1 MRYVISWVA
10 NCWQDWFACLLE
22 NSQPKM
28 EYSTNDV
35 KQMFRSVYTL
45 VKQQDERKGSLSL
58 ATLATE
64 HGFLEEHR
72 QLVARCVT
80 LLFED
85 FETVGKKAREILWR
99 KGYYDLI
106 TVFKKHALHLQQR
119 RKSALRGD
127 ELARVEADEQLL
139 RQGVER
145 LLLDGVNH
153 LKVIVLRLGQI
164 FNLDRLKYV
173 VSYELLENYDDEL
186 LVRESS
192 CYESLNL
199 KEERSDEEKKVIYT
213 KQEISFALESIHSLL
228 TSLGDLHRYY
238 CEFGLDG
245 LKNIKQVT
253 ASYYWEAFKLN
264 TKVGITQNQLGTL
277 YNGRNYNLDSVYHY
291 LYSLCCPIP
300 FECSDQNVSRIFQK
314 NIRYLESNGG
324 ADVEE
329 EDYAVR
335 EFMAKFLLV
344 VDVFFYDKSVTD
356 FTSLCHSVL
365 IDFKNVLGARRL
377 VDDEYYMTDELIF
390 KIVSILFFCMYKV
403 QLNSSEKI
411 YSLNAFLV
419 ALCSELLEYCTMAVE
434 KFMVENV
441 REDKKFRE
449 LYTAMYQ
456 RYDDEVRKS
465 RQMLKDGTAGEVFT
479 KDQKS
484 SSGVEEG
491 NGSEDHSNK
500 ENDDRKSQ
508 ASSGKHGLKKKHAR
522 RRRRVMSNESE
533 SELSDDSS
541 DCQLDSDS
549 GEDDDDEDDDG
560 SSISSFESYDDFS
573 DEDNECEQRNETFDE
588 HNGNKPQE
596 IKRTEE
602 SNNILNQNQTAIQLK
617 FKKRYHKL
625 NPNVV
630 IEFAEQ
636 ERTMRSLKLLFDWL
650 HTNLDILIGCYQ
662 SNPEFLHNIMKL
674 LNHFNI
680 DIFSNRYYFPRE
692 LIIVPNIR
700 EDFRQLFEARRC
712 IPLQEDIAMKRF
724 PLFEIA
730 QEGLDWETNYRLE
743 VTSSEQSF
751 LRVMKLVDFGF
762 SLCKSKKFE
771 YAFCPKSRDFS
782 IKSNKQTKQRGKKEE
797 LKNRNVGG
805 LKEIGTN
812 RAARRREQ
820 QEEKRRARK
829 QAQRE
834 DRGQQRERE
843 PKTRRNRNRQNA
855 VGVGS
860 GGEGQRSSQEGEGK
874 FAAPTIIT
882 KKGYLKN
889 RANGVGLSLRSK
901 KEDSGHSES
910 TADEGGVVQQEK
922 NINELMGQLWL
933 RNEVKTLESKV
944 KKVVNITLTPYLM
957 LDSACLTEYT
967 SIVKNLVKTKKF
979 VILIPTAVLSDLDEL
994 KKHSDGARN
1003 AIKWLEFEFSKGN
1016 RFLRSQKNHEVLPMP
1031 LIRVPKKLDRD
1042 AAVFYQI
1049 VQFCNHIVSN
1059 HADNESSPADIVT
1072 YLSGE
1077 PLHDKKLYNSSYA
1090 GILGAIPVKFEQIV
1104 TFYSSY
1110 KRK

>member
-1 MRYVISWVA
+1 
-10 NCWQDWFACLLE
+10 
-22 NSQPKM
+22 M
-28 EYSTNDV
+28 EYSSNDV

-45 VKQQDERKGSLSL
+45 VKQQDERKGALTL

-64 HGFLEEHR
+64 PAFLEEHR

-106 TVFKKHALHLQQR
+106 TVFKKHAQQLAQQ
-119 RKSALRGD
+119 RKSALRGE
-127 ELARVEADEQLL
+127 ELARVAADEVLL

-164 FNLDRLKYV
+164 FNLDRLRYV

-192 CYESLNL
+192 CYENLNL
-199 KEERSDEEKKVIYT
+199 KEERSEEEKKVIYT
-213 KQEISFALESIHSLL
+213 KQEISFALESVHALL

-245 LKNIKQVT
+245 LSNVKEVT

-300 FECSDQNVSRIFQK
+300 FECSEPNVSRIFQK

-344 VDVFFYDKSVTD
+344 VDVFFYDKSVSD

-377 VDDEYYMTDELIF
+377 VDDEYYMTDEFIF
-390 KIVSILFFCMYKV
+390 KIVSILFFCMYRL

-411 YSLNAFLV
+411 YSLNAFMV

-434 KFMVENV
+434 KYVVENV

-456 RYDDEVRKS
+456 RYDDEVRRS
-465 RQMLKDGTAGEVFT
+465 RQMVKDGTSGGIFT

-500 ENDDRKSQ
+500 ENDERKSQ
-508 ASSGKHGLKKKHAR
+508 ASSGKQGGGLKKKHAR
-522 RRRRVMSNESE
+522 RRRRAMSNESE
-533 SELSDDSS
+533 SELSDDTS

-549 GEDDDDEDDDG
+549 GEDDDDEEDDDG
-560 SSISSFESYDDFS
+560 DSISSFESYDDFS
-573 DEDNECEQRNETFDE
+573 DEEDEVEQRNESFGE
-588 HNGNKPQE
+588 RNGNEPVELQSA
-596 IKRTEE
+596 EE
-602 SNNILNQNQTAIQLK
+602 ANNNLDQNQTASVQLK

-650 HTNLDILIGCYQ
+650 QTNLDILVGCYQ

-680 DIFSNRYYFPRE
+680 DIFSNRYFFPRE
-692 LIIVPNIR
+692 LITAPAIR
-700 EDFRQLFEARRC
+700 EDFRQLFEARRG

-724 PLFEIA
+724 PLFDAA
-730 QEGLDWETNYRLE
+730 QEGLDWETNYRLG
-743 VTSSEQSF
+743 VTPSEQSF

-782 IKSNKQTKQRGKKEE
+782 LKSTKQTKQQQRGGKREE
-797 LKNRNVGG
+797 LNRRVVGG
-805 LKEIGTN
+805 PKEMGTN

-820 QEEKRRARK
+820 QEEKRRAK
-829 QAQRE
+829 KLVQRE
-834 DRGQQRERE
+834 ERGQRERE
-843 PKTRRNRNRQNA
+843 PRTRRNRNRQNA
-855 VGVGS
+855 GRVGGLGS

-874 FAAPTIIT
+874 FAAPAIIT

-889 RANGVGLSLRSK
+889 RGLTLRNR
-901 KEDSGHSES
+901 KEPADSGHSES
-910 TADEGGVVQQEK
+910 TADEGGVVAGQRGEEK

-933 RNEVKTLESKV
+933 RDEVKKLETKV
-944 KKVVNITLTPYLM
+944 KREVKNITLTPYLM

-994 KKHSDGARN
+994 KKHSEGARN
-1003 AIKWLEFEFSKGN
+1003 AIKWLEFELSKGN
-1016 RFLRSQKNHEVLPMP
+1016 RFLRSQKSHEVLPMP

-1042 AAVFYQI
+1042 GALFHQI
-1049 VQFCNHIVSN
+1049 VQFCNHLVSN
-1059 HADNESSPADIVT
+1059 HADQESGPADIIT
-1072 YLSGE
+1072 YLSGDS
-1077 PLHDKKLYNSSYA
+1077 LHDKKLYNSSYV
-1090 GILGAIPVKFEQIV
+1090 GILEAIPVKFEQIV
-1104 TFYSSY
+1104 TFYASY

>member
-1 MRYVISWVA
+1 MARFLLISLGHVPSH
-10 NCWQDWFACLLE
+10 E
-22 NSQPKM
+22 M
-28 EYSTNDV
+28 EYSSNDV

-58 ATLATE
+58 ATMVE

-80 LLFED
+80 LMFED
-85 FETVGKKAREILWR
+85 FESVGKKAREILWR

-106 TVFKKHALHLQQR
+106 SVFKNHAQQLQQQ
-119 RKSALRGD
+119 RKRMARGG
-127 ELARVEADEQLL
+127 VEEQEQLL

-164 FNLDRLKYV
+164 FNLDNLKYV
-173 VSYELLENYDDEL
+173 VSYELLENFDDEL

-192 CYESLNL
+192 CYENLNL
-199 KEERSDEEKKVIYT
+199 KEERSEEEKKVIYT
-213 KQEISFALESIHSLL
+213 KQEIAFALESIHSLL

-238 CEFGLDG
+238 CEFGLDR
-245 LKNIKQVT
+245 LKDVKEVT

-264 TKVGITQNQLGTL
+264 PKVGITQNQLGML

-291 LYSLCCPIP
+291 LYSLCCPMP
-300 FECSDQNVSRIFQK
+300 FESSDKNVNRIFQK
-314 NIRYLESNGG
+314 NIHYLESNGG

-344 VDVFFYDKSVTD
+344 VDIFFYDKTVAD

-377 VDDEYYMTDELIF
+377 VDDEYYMTDDLIF

-411 YSLNAFLV
+411 YSLNAFMV

-434 KFMVENV
+434 KYMVENV

-465 RQMLKDGTAGEVFT
+465 RQMLKESTTGMVFT

-500 ENDDRKSQ
+500 ESDEIERKSQ
-508 ASSGKHGLKKKHAR
+508 ASSGKQGGMKKKHAR
-522 RRRRVMSNESE
+522 RRRRAMSNESE
-533 SELSDDSS
+533 SDLSDGDTS

-549 GEDDDDEDDDG
+549 GEDEDDDG
-560 SSISSFESYDDFS
+560 SSISSFDSYDDFS
-573 DEDNECEQRNETFDE
+573 DDDEECEQRNESSFVDR
-588 HNGNKPQE
+588 NGIEPQKIE
-596 IKRTEE
+596 SAEE
-602 SNNILNQNQTAIQLK
+602 SNNNLDQNQPVQLK
-617 FKKRYHKL
+617 FKKRYQKL

-650 HTNLDILIGCYQ
+650 HTNMDILIGCYQ

-680 DIFSNRYYFPRE
+680 DIFSNRYYFPRA
-692 LIIVPNIR
+692 LITTRHVR
-700 EDFRQLFEARRC
+700 EDFRTLFENRRA

-724 PLFEIA
+724 PLFESA
-730 QEGLDWETNYRLE
+730 QEGIDWETIYRLK

-782 IKSNKQTKQRGKKEE
+782 LKSTKQTKQRGKKED
-797 LKNRNVGG
+797 LKKRVGG
-805 LKEIGTN
+805 SKVETGN
-812 RAARRREQ
+812 RATRRREQ
-820 QEEKRRARK
+820 QERRARK
-829 QAQRE
+829 QIQRE
-834 DRGQQRERE
+834 ECGGQREV
-843 PKTRRNRNRQNA
+843 KTRRNRNRQTA
-855 VGVGS
+855 VRIGGS
-860 GGEGQRSSQEGEGK
+860 GAEGQRSSQEGDGK
-874 FAAPTIIT
+874 FAAPTIIA
-882 KKGYLKN
+882 KKSYLKN
-889 RANGVGLSLRSK
+889 RANGVGFTLKSRDGQR

-910 TADEGGVVQQEK
+910 TADEGGPHQDK
-922 NINELMGQLWL
+922 NLNELMGQLWL

-994 KKHSDGARN
+994 KKHSEGARN
-1003 AIKWLEFEFSKGN
+1003 AIKWLEREFSKGN

-1031 LIRVPKKLDRD
+1031 LIRVPKKLDRE
-1042 AAVFYQI
+1042 AAVFHQI

-1059 HADNESSPADIVT
+1059 HADQGSSRADIVT

-1077 PLHDKKLYNSSYA
+1077 PLHDKKLYNSSYV
-1090 GILGAIPVKFEQIV
+1090 GILEAIPVKFEQIV

>member
-1 MRYVISWVA
+1 
-10 NCWQDWFACLLE
+10 
-22 NSQPKM
+22 M
-28 EYSTNDV
+28 EYSSNDV

-45 VKQQDERKGSLSL
+45 VKQQDERKGSLTL
-58 ATLATE
+58 ATLANE
-64 HGFLEEHR
+64 PGFLEEHR

-106 TVFKKHALHLQQR
+106 TVFKKHAQQLQQQ
-119 RKSALRGD
+119 RKSGHDA
-127 ELARVEADEQLL
+127 ARLEADEKLL

-145 LLLDGVNH
+145 LLLDGINH

-164 FNLDRLKYV
+164 FNQDRLKYV

-192 CYESLNL
+192 CYENLNL
-199 KEERSDEEKKVIYT
+199 KEERSDEEKRVIYT
-213 KQEISFALESIHSLL
+213 KQEISFALESVHALL

-245 LKNIKQVT
+245 LGSIKEVT

-264 TKVGITQNQLGTL
+264 TKVGIAQNQLGTL

-300 FECSDQNVSRIFQK
+300 FECSEQNVSRIFQR
-314 NIRYLESNGG
+314 NIRYLESNGM
-324 ADVEE
+324 AEVEE

-335 EFMAKFLLV
+335 QFMAKFLLV
-344 VDVFFYDKSVTD
+344 VDVFFYDKDVQD

-403 QLNSSEKI
+403 KLNSSEKI
-411 YSLNAFLV
+411 YSLNAFMV

-434 KFMVENV
+434 KFVVENV

-465 RQMLKDGTAGEVFT
+465 RQMVKDGNAGVGFT

-491 NGSEDHSNK
+491 NASEDHSNK
-500 ENDDRKSQ
+500 ESDERKSQ

-522 RRRRVMSNESE
+522 RRRRAVSNESE
-533 SELSDDSS
+533 SELSDDSD

-549 GEDDDDEDDDG
+549 GEDDEEEDDDG

-573 DEDNECEQRNETFDE
+573 DEDDEVEQRRNESFGE
-588 HNGNKPQE
+588 RNGNESPQVQ
-596 IKRTEE
+596 RAEE
-602 SNNILNQNQTAIQLK
+602 ANNNLDQNQTAAVQLK

-692 LIIVPNIR
+692 LITANIR
-700 EDFRQLFEARRC
+700 EDFRQLFEARRG

-724 PLFEIA
+724 PLFEAA
-730 QEGLDWETNYRLE
+730 QEGLDWETNYRLG

-782 IKSNKQTKQRGKKEE
+782 LKSGKQTKQRGKREE
-797 LKNRNVGG
+797 LKPRN
-805 LKEIGTN
+805 GTN

-829 QAQRE
+829 QAPR
-834 DRGQQRERE
+834 D

-855 VGVGS
+855 GRVGGVGS

-889 RANGVGLSLRSK
+889 RVGLTLRGK
-901 KEDSGHSES
+901 KEADSGHSES
-910 TADEGGVVQQEK
+910 TADEGGVMPQEK

-933 RNEVKTLESKV
+933 RNEVKKLESKV
-944 KKVVNITLTPYLM
+944 KTVVNITLTPYLM

-967 SIVKNLVKTKKF
+967 YIVKNLVKTKKF

-1003 AIKWLEFEFSKGN
+1003 AIKWLEYEFSKGN
-1016 RFLRSQKNHEVLPMP
+1016 RFLRSQKSHEVLPMP
-1031 LIRVPKKLDRD
+1031 LIRVPKKLDREG
-1042 AAVFYQI
+1042 AVFHQI
-1049 VQFCNHIVSN
+1049 VQFCNHLVSN
-1059 HADNESSPADIVT
+1059 HADKESNPADIIT

-1077 PLHDKKLYNSSYA
+1077 SLHDKKLYNSRYV
-1090 GILGAIPVKFEQIV
+1090 GILEAIPVKFEQIV

>member
-1 MRYVISWVA
+1 
-10 NCWQDWFACLLE
+10 
-22 NSQPKM
+22 M
-28 EYSTNDV
+28 EYSSNDV

-45 VKQQDERKGSLSL
+45 VKQQDERKGSLTL
-58 ATLATE
+58 ATLANE
-64 HGFLEEHR
+64 PGFLEEHR

-106 TVFKKHALHLQQR
+106 TVFKKHAQQLQQQ
-119 RKSALRGD
+119 RKSGHDLGR
-127 ELARVEADEQLL
+127 LEADEKLL

-145 LLLDGVNH
+145 LLLDGINH

-164 FNLDRLKYV
+164 FNQDRLKYV

-192 CYESLNL
+192 CYENLNL
-199 KEERSDEEKKVIYT
+199 KEERSDEEKRVIYT
-213 KQEISFALESIHSLL
+213 KQEISFALESVHALL

-245 LKNIKQVT
+245 LGSIKEVT

-264 TKVGITQNQLGTL
+264 TKVGIAQNQLGTL

-300 FECSDQNVSRIFQK
+300 FECSEQNVSRIFQR
-314 NIRYLESNGG
+314 NIRYLESNGM
-324 ADVEE
+324 AEVEE

-335 EFMAKFLLV
+335 QFMAKFLLV
-344 VDVFFYDKSVTD
+344 VDVFFYDKDVQD

-403 QLNSSEKI
+403 KLNSSEKI
-411 YSLNAFLV
+411 YSLNAFMV

-434 KFMVENV
+434 KFVVENV

-465 RQMLKDGTAGEVFT
+465 RQMVKDGNAGVGFA

-500 ENDDRKSQ
+500 ESDERKSQ

-522 RRRRVMSNESE
+522 RRRRAVSNESE
-533 SELSDDSS
+533 SELSDDSD

-549 GEDDDDEDDDG
+549 GEDDDEEDDDG

-573 DEDNECEQRNETFDE
+573 DEDDEVEQRRNESFGE
-588 HNGNKPQE
+588 RNGNEPQQVQ
-596 IKRTEE
+596 RAEE
-602 SNNILNQNQTAIQLK
+602 ANNNLDQNQTAAVQLK

-692 LIIVPNIR
+692 LITANIR
-700 EDFRQLFEARRC
+700 EDFRQLFEARRG

-724 PLFEIA
+724 PLFEAA
-730 QEGLDWETNYRLE
+730 QEGLDWETNYRLG

-782 IKSNKQTKQRGKKEE
+782 LKSGKQTKQRGKREE
-797 LKNRNVGG
+797 LKPRN
-805 LKEIGTN
+805 GTN

-829 QAQRE
+829 QAPR
-834 DRGQQRERE
+834 D

-855 VGVGS
+855 GRVGGVGS

-889 RANGVGLSLRSK
+889 RVGLTLRGR
-901 KEDSGHSES
+901 KEADSGHSES
-910 TADEGGVVQQEK
+910 TADEGGVMPQEK

-933 RNEVKTLESKV
+933 RNEVKKLESKV
-944 KKVVNITLTPYLM
+944 KTVVNITLTPYLM

-967 SIVKNLVKTKKF
+967 YIVKNLVKTKKF

-1003 AIKWLEFEFSKGN
+1003 AIKWLEYEFSKGN
-1016 RFLRSQKNHEVLPMP
+1016 RFLRSQKSHEVLPMP
-1031 LIRVPKKLDRD
+1031 LIRVPKKLDREG
-1042 AAVFYQI
+1042 AVFHQI
-1049 VQFCNHIVSN
+1049 VQFCNHLVSN
-1059 HADNESSPADIVT
+1059 HADKESNPADIIT

-1077 PLHDKKLYNSSYA
+1077 SLHDKKLYNSRYV
-1090 GILGAIPVKFEQIV
+1090 GILEAIPVKFEQIV

>member
-1 MRYVISWVA
+1 MRYVISWFLVDL
-10 NCWQDWFACLLE
+10 QILFFR
-22 NSQPKM
+22 KTIM
-28 EYSTNDV
+28 EYSSNDV

-45 VKQQDERKGSLSL
+45 VKQQDERKGALSL
-58 ATLATE
+58 AAMVE

-80 LLFED
+80 LMFED
-85 FETVGKKAREILWR
+85 YETVGKKAREILWR

-106 TVFKKHALHLQQR
+106 TVFKRHAQQLQQQ
-119 RKSALRGD
+119 RKQGGLG
-127 ELARVEADEQLL
+127 LEAQEQLL

-164 FNLDRLKYV
+164 FNLDGLKYV
-173 VSYELLENYDDEL
+173 VSYGLLEDYDDEL

-192 CYESLNL
+192 CYENLNL
-199 KEERSDEEKKVIYT
+199 KEERSEEEKKVIYT

-238 CEFGLDG
+238 CEFGLNG
-245 LKNIKQVT
+245 LANIKEVT

-300 FECSDQNVSRIFQK
+300 FESSEMNVSKIFQK

-324 ADVEE
+324 SDVEE

-377 VDDEYYMTDELIF
+377 VDDEYYMTDEFIF
-390 KIVSILFFCMYKV
+390 KIVSVLFFCMHKV
-403 QLNSSEKI
+403 KLSVSEKI
-411 YSLNAFLV
+411 YSLNAFMV

-434 KFMVENV
+434 KYMVENV

-449 LYTAMYQ
+449 SYTAMYQ

-465 RQMLKDGTAGEVFT
+465 RQMVKDSAAGVVFA

-491 NGSEDHSNK
+491 NGSEEHSNK
-500 ENDDRKSQ
+500 ENDDDNERKSQ
-508 ASSGKHGLKKKHAR
+508 ASLDKHGGMKKKHAR
-522 RRRRVMSNESE
+522 RRRRAMSNESE
-533 SELSDDSS
+533 SELSDGDTS

-549 GEDDDDEDDDG
+549 GEEDDDDDN

-573 DEDNECEQRNETFDE
+573 DEEEEGDQRNESLGDR
-588 HNGNKPQE
+588 NGNEHEETP
-596 IKRTEE
+596 RTEE
-602 SNNILNQNQTAIQLK
+602 ANNDLNENAALYLK

-625 NPNVV
+625 NPNLV

-674 LNHFNI
+674 LNHFNV

-692 LIIVPNIR
+692 LITTPDVR
-700 EDFRQLFEARRC
+700 EDFRQLFENRRN

-724 PLFEIA
+724 PLFETA
-730 QEGLDWETNYRLE
+730 QEGLDWETNYRLD
-743 VTSSEQSF
+743 VTPSEQSF

-782 IKSNKQTKQRGKKEE
+782 LKSAKQTKQRNGNKKEDP
-797 LKNRNVGG
+797 KKRVGVGG
-805 LKEIGTN
+805 PN
-812 RAARRREQ
+812 RASRRREQ

-829 QAQRE
+829 Q
-834 DRGQQRERE
+834 QQREERSQLVQRE
-843 PKTRRNRNRQNA
+843 PKTRRNRDRNHRPTR
-855 VGVGS
+855 VGS

-874 FAAPTIIT
+874 VVPTIIT

-889 RANGVGLSLRSK
+889 RGMALKGQR

-910 TADEGGVVQQEK
+910 TADEGVHQEK

-933 RNEVKTLESKV
+933 RNEVKKLESKV

-979 VILIPTAVLSDLDEL
+979 VILIPTSVLSDLDEL

-1003 AIKWLEFEFSKGN
+1003 AIKWLEYEFSKGN
-1016 RFLRSQKNHEVLPMP
+1016 RFLRSQKSHEVLPMP
-1031 LIRVPKKLDRD
+1031 LIRVPKKLDRES
-1042 AAVFYQI
+1042 AVFHQI
-1049 VQFCNHIVSN
+1049 VQFCNHLVTN
-1059 HADNESSPADIVT
+1059 HADKESAADIIT
-1072 YLSGE
+1072 YLSGDS
-1077 PLHDKKLYNSSYA
+1077 LQDKKLYNSSYI
-1090 GILGAIPVKFEQIV
+1090 GILEAIPVKFEQIV